1 MLSSLVLLE
10 RKADTEITSND
21 GWTALIG
28 AVKAKSVNM
37 TQMLLEKQADVST
50 SWGEDGETALIAAAK
65 SGSEELVSLLV
76 MQKAQVETKDKNGLT
91 ALMAAAHADHEVQDP
106 QGKTPLDI
114 ALQGKHLAVVKLL
127 EERRKQRRPFYRRLR
142 TDEKSRQVRSLKEA
156 AVNEQSSKTREIR
169 KQERRQQTETTLD
182 KPDPVGLLAKTKEAL
197 AEHFRES
204 ESSRQLSDN
213 FGNGELWRL
222 I

>member
-1 MLSSLVLLE
+1 M
-10 RKADTEITSND
+10 
-21 GWTALIG
+21 
-28 AVKAKSVNM
+28 
-37 TQMLLEKQADVST
+37 
-50 SWGEDGETALIAAAK
+50 
-65 SGSEELVSLLV
+65 
-76 MQKAQVETKDKNGLT
+76 ETKDKNGLT
-91 ALMAAAHADHEVQDP
+91 ALMAAASVGSGRMVRQLLEAHADHEVQDP

-142 TDEKSRQVRSLKEA
+142 TDEKSRQVRSLKKEA

-182 KPDPVGLLAKTKEAL
+182 KPDPVGLLAKTKESL